1 MKKCKKQFAVLL
13 SVLLMLAIMPATA
26 FAASEDGDVAFIGET
41 GYPTLAAAVAAATD
55 GATITVSG
63 DCSDEGSIAINDKS
77 LTIIGEGADKPVV
90 KATFDIAHSQA
101 EEPCTVTFENLRFEP
116 YEADYVIAESSTNAT
131 SADNVNQ
138 LIVRD
143 CEFYL
148 TVNHGTKAAVAIV
161 GTAKEGSGTGTVTG
175 AKLIFTHNTIETD
188 SYKDNLSGAGYCAA
202 GVSTSATESGV
213 YGASVYSYAKHEISE
228 NRFLGH
234 LYYAYVGGYADF
246 SGNFIDLKYGTEAIG
261 EFGRGM
267 QVRGAKADNNG
278 GQLEL
283 TVTGNT
289 FQNIKEVFKM
299 YALDTLIN
307 TDDCWFELAGTSG
320 AGANTFVETEKGK
333 IPSLGSAN
341 GDAAAFGNRV
351 FLEDMS
357 QKEWQN
363 IENAEVVVQLSQIVL
378 VKNGEL
384 EMDKMTVSDGSQVN
398 TYTQIIAPS
407 DERTGFYT
415 ETYDGKKYRYFAR
428 LYPGT
433 LHYFLDDANNVYVSK
448 LVGGGDAVQLEL
460 KSEPQ
465 PAYENMVEGH
475 LYKADFSIETDD
487 FNNTYYNADVKETK
501 GTVTLTAKEG
511 KYEYDVNAF
520 ISDIGDH
527 TSLYVTADA
536 DAQAPDG
543 ALKLVVPKGMG
554 QLLVSGDYTV
564 TLDAD
569 INNVNIVGC
578 CKVTV
583 SQGKT
588 VTDLEICEETA
599 AGSTLINDGKIGSLH
614 ILARTEMVNNGEI
627 DSAAIGENRAGGLT
641 LRKQKCEWALDSV
654 LHNEGTIKELNVST
668 RAEIYNGSKENAT
681 ASIDRL
687 IVGNTGLL
695 KGDGLPYATD
705 SRIINYGVLCDT
717 DSYLYAQDSS
727 KNINNDIYLYTRCY
741 FENLGIIGREGR
753 GPWDDHQIGAQ
764 VCKGVGGMIY
774 IGYYGYSD
782 AHDGLIFVNSG
793 TIYTGAR
800 HNGTAHQCYTLFLSE
815 GKTRDVAIEVYNVD
829 GGQIYGSALL
839 IDNSQEGNFTL
850 NHTLTNLGN
859 HFEAGSMIT
868 TETIRTADYTAVDE
882 AIEKVPDDLSIYTKD
897 SVKTLNDALDA
908 VVKGLDLRSQLEVDA
923 MAEAIEAAI
932 AGLQKIEKEDPDGGQ
947 TDTGEPDVEQPGTVT
962 PGSDEPGSAEEP
974 EKTGD
979 ESNLALWM
987 LLLTMTGLAT
997 AGCAALKRK
1006 EN

>member
-1 MKKCKKQFAVLL
+1 MKKCKKQLIVFL
-13 SVLLMLAIMPATA
+13 SVLLVLAMMPATA
-26 FAASEDGDVAFIGET
+26 FAAGEDGNVAFIGET
-41 GYPTLAAAVAAATD
+41 GYQTLAEAVANATD
-55 GATITVSG
+55 GATIRVTG
-63 DCSDEGSIAINDKS
+63 NCSDTESISIQDKS
-77 LTIIGEGADKPVV
+77 LTIIGEGTDKPVV

-116 YEADYVIAESSTNAT
+116 YEADHVIAESSTNAT

-148 TVNHGTKAAVAIV
+148 TVDHGTKAAVAIV

-188 SYKDNLSGAGYCAA
+188 SYEDYLSGAGYCAA
-202 GVSTSATESGV
+202 GVSTSATGSSV

-246 SGNFIDLKYGTEAIG
+246 SGNFIDLKYGTESIG

-320 AGANTFVETEKGK
+320 AGANTFVETKKGK

-351 FLEDMS
+351 FLEDMN

-378 VKNGEL
+378 DKKDEL

-407 DERTGFYT
+407 GGRTGFYT
-415 ETYDGKKYRYFAR
+415 KTDDGKVYWYFAT

-433 LHYFLDDANNVYVSK
+433 LHFFLDDNNNVYVSK
-448 LVGGGDAVQLEL
+448 LVGGGNATQLVL
-460 KSEPQ
+460 NSEPQ
-465 PAYENMVEGH
+465 PAYGDMVEGH

-487 FNNTYYNADVKETK
+487 FNNTYYNAGVEETAD
-501 GTVTLTAKEG
+501 TVILEAKNGKTAA
-511 KYEYDVNAF
+511 DVNAF

-527 TSLYVTADA
+527 TSLYVTAGA

-705 SRIINYGVLCDT
+705 SRIINYGVLCGT
-717 DSYLYAQDSS
+717 DSYLDAQDSS

-753 GPWDDHQIGAQ
+753 GPWADHQIGVQA
-764 VCKGVGGMIY
+764 CKGVGGMIY

-839 IDNSQEGNFTL
+839 IDNSQEGDFTL
-850 NHTLTNLGN
+850 NHTLTDLGD
-859 HFEAGSMIT
+859 HFDADSKIT

-882 AIEKVPDDLSIYTKD
+882 AIEKVPDDLSIYTED

-908 VVKGLDLRSQLEVDA
+908 VVRGLDLRSQLEVDA
-923 MAEAIEAAI
+923 MANAIEAAI
-932 AGLQKIEKEDPDGGQ
+932 AGLQKIEPE
-947 TDTGEPDVEQPGTVT
+947 EPGTDEPGAVT
-962 PGSDEPGSAEEP
+962 PGSDEPGSDEPGSAEEP

>member
-13 SVLLMLAIMPATA
+13 SVLLMLAMMPATA
-26 FAASEDGDVAFIGET
+26 FAAGEDGEVAFIGET
-41 GYPTLAAAVAAATD
+41 GYPTLAAAVAAAAD

-175 AKLIFTHNTIETD
+175 AKLIFTHNAIETD
-188 SYKDNLSGAGYCAA
+188 SYEDDLSGAGYCAA

-246 SGNFIDLKYGTEAIG
+246 SGNFIDLKYGMESIG

-299 YALDTLIN
+299 YTLDTLIN

-351 FLEDMS
+351 FLEDMN

-363 IENAEVVVQLSQIVL
+363 IEKAEVVVQLSQIVL
-378 VKNGEL
+378 DKKGEL

-398 TYTQIIAPS
+398 TYTQIIAPP

-415 ETYDGKKYRYFAR
+415 EADGEVYWYFAT

-433 LHYFLDDANNVYVSK
+433 LHFFLDDYNNVYVSK
-448 LVGGGDAVQLEL
+448 LVGGGNATQLVL
-460 KSEPQ
+460 NSGPQ
-465 PAYENMVEGH
+465 PAYEDMVEGH

-487 FNNTYYNADVKETK
+487 FNNTYYNAGVEETAD
-501 GTVTLTAKEG
+501 TVILEAKNGKTAA
-511 KYEYDVNAF
+511 DVNAF

-527 TSLYVTADA
+527 TSLYVTAGA

-705 SRIINYGVLCDT
+705 SRIINYGVLCGT
-717 DSYLYAQDSS
+717 DSVLVAPGSS

-753 GPWDDHQIGAQ
+753 GPWADHQIGNQA
-764 VCKGVGGMIY
+764 CEGVGGMIY

-829 GGQIYGSALL
+829 GGQIHGSALL
-839 IDNSQEGNFTL
+839 IDNSQEGDFTL

-868 TETIRTADYTAVDE
+868 TETIKTADYTAVDE

-908 VVKGLDLRSQLEVDA
+908 VVRGLDLRSQLEVDA